1 MLSMEPTIIINR
13 NDTQYVESVTDENGD
28 AQPIFRKK
36 LIRTVDYTS
45 RLLSQVGSDNHI
57 LPRNCRMNLPFSNGA
72 KVMVIE
78 EAPRSRYLKF
88 DWDFIEETRT
98 TKKTGQAPLGL
109 ETLLEGQQIPY
120 SLRLQLP
127 HIVFIV
133 FVQEKVDAFDIPYC
147 RVFFRNH
154 PLGCSG
160 DYLAYAN
167 FFNVSSGN
175 EVCFGNNKRT
185 YPKNQYTL
193 SSAVEELIALY
204 WATPFAAEYRCR
216 HDKYRNTPPMNSF
229 LAWSMASLK
238 PTFGFTI
245 PLIMHDKTL
254 QQEIE
259 TFIASRTAPTFE
271 RTFITPIDEQVS
283 SGDSGVM
290 AYQNMKLIEN
300 IVNIGDKLV
309 IHGAEGTEDVDYYI
323 DAITGNFTAP
333 KAIDLV
339 NIEGE
344 KITVELSP
352 ELIAQWDADVT
363 AQRTNYLSTLD
374 VDGKTVSTGT
384 IIRLKATNTYE
395 IVDKIRMA
403 RDNTIEFIIGSKFF
417 LALDGSYEVID
428 SVKAGDTELTPG
440 TDYII
445 FNNQYRTF
453 FRGRMIRI
461 QNNSYNILHVFFS
474 VDGDERGISVDSIYN
489 GDFSIFEVTDPRI
502 TSSRTFRFLDQLITD
517 RDFCIVKGIGIFS
530 VSDSSSIWTGNFSR
544 DSALADILS
553 EERTKLHITSFDVDI
568 DFSVGDEVIYV
579 DWNDLNNLSKI
590 WTITAFIRDGGYLNV
605 DLSCGEE
612 TIRCPYINL
621 SSGRIQIGLI
631 RKMSRSLN
639 GIEVGSLIQAKNPGI
654 LGFPKKVINRI
665 VAFITDSKEP
675 LVLCGNGM
683 TITIDSLV
691 ANFEIVTTTRTPE
704 TINLRKIA
712 WQTGDLCTRSDRA
725 LYIYNADNTYLGKLY
740 MLIDPVFVKTGSFR
754 SKAVVSSENHPDFQ
768 RYGILNPRLS
778 KNRSH
783 VIYEQIPDFVNGT
796 NRTFSDGYYPSTI
809 PNVSEE

>member
-1 MLSMEPTIIINR
+1 MEPTLIITR
-13 NDTQYVESVTDENGD
+13 NDTQYVESVTDENGEL
-28 AQPIFRKK
+28 QPTFRKK
-36 LIRTVDYTS
+36 LIRTTDYAN
-45 RLLSQVGSDNHI
+45 RLLGQLGSDNYV
-57 LPRNCRMNLPFSNGA
+57 LPRNCRMNIPYSNGA
-72 KVMVIE
+72 RVIVIE

-120 SLRLQLP
+120 SLRIMLP
-127 HIVFIV
+127 HIVFIL
-133 FVQEKVDAFDIPYC
+133 FVQEKTDGFDIPYC

-154 PLGCSG
+154 PLGCTG

-167 FFNVSSGN
+167 LFNISSGN
-175 EVCFGNNKRT
+175 EVCFGNNRRT
-185 YPKNQYTL
+185 YPKSQYTL

-229 LAWSMASLK
+229 LAWSMASQK
-238 PTFGFTI
+238 PTFGFQI

-259 TFIASRTAPTFE
+259 TLVASRTAPTFE
-271 RTFITPIDEQVS
+271 RTFVTPLDEQVN
-283 SGDSGVM
+283 SGDGGVM
-290 AYQNMKLIEN
+290 AYQQLKLIEN
-300 IVNIGDKLV
+300 VVSIGDKLV
-309 IHGAEGTEDVDYYI
+309 MHGTDGAEDVDYYI
-323 DAITGNFTAP
+323 DTITGNLTAP
-333 KAIDLV
+333 KTVELV

-344 KITVELSP
+344 KITVELTT
-352 ELIAQWDADVT
+352 ELIAQWEADAI
-363 AQRTNYLSTLD
+363 AQRTNYLPSLS

-395 IVDKIRMA
+395 IVDKIRIA
-403 RDNTIEFIIGSKFF
+403 RDNTVEFIIGSKFF
-417 LALDGSYEVID
+417 LALDNSYEVID

-440 TDYII
+440 VDYII

-453 FRGRMIRI
+453 FKGRMVRI

-474 VDGDERGISVDSIYN
+474 VDGDEKGISVDSIYN
-489 GDFSIFEVTDPRI
+489 GDFSIFEATDPRI

-517 RDFCIVKGIGIFS
+517 RDFCIVKRVGIYS
-530 VSDSSSIWTGNFSR
+530 VSDSSSIWSGNFNREFAMS
-544 DSALADILS
+544 DILS
-553 EERTKLHITSFDVDI
+553 EDGTKLHITSFDADI
-568 DFSVGDEVIYV
+568 DFSVGDEVIYA
-579 DWNDLNNLSKI
+579 DWNNLDNLSKI
-590 WTITAFIRDGGYLNV
+590 WTIVEFTRTGGYLNIN
-605 DLSCGEE
+605 LQCGEE
-612 TIRCPYINL
+612 TTLCRYINL
-621 SSGRIQIGLI
+621 SSGRIKAGLI
-631 RKMSRSLN
+631 RKISRSLN

-665 VAFITDSKEP
+665 VAFIIDSEEP

-683 TITIDSLV
+683 TITVSSLTT
-691 ANFEIVTTTRTPE
+691 NFNIVTTTRTPE
-704 TINLRKIA
+704 TLNPRKIA
-712 WQTGDLCTRSDRA
+712 WQTGDLCIKSDES
-725 LYIYNADNTYLGKLY
+725 LFVYNADNTYLGKLY

-754 SKAVVSSENHPDFQ
+754 SKAVVRSDNHPDFQ
-768 RYGILNPRLS
+768 RYGILSPRLS

-783 VIYEQIPDFVNGT
+783 VVYEQIPDFVNGT